1 MPKNQTAAV
10 GGIMSAAHWT
20 ILLHLCLALC
30 AGGLIGL
37 ERSRRGRMAGLR
49 EHALVSLGSA
59 QLMMIG
65 VYSWQGGIVEHPF
78 DGTSNHVIQGVMSG
92 IGFLG
97 AGGIL
102 KEGFSLRGLTTAAS
116 LWCTATIGLM
126 IGLGFLFPALATT
139 TLTLLALTILR
150 WCEGLLVDKHEIKL
164 HLRQN
169 RADAI
174 HEPQIVEMLAK
185 HRCAVSSLSAQG
197 AGEGRF
203 LDYQALISTP
213 DKNASHGL
221 IEALANDS
229 RFIEFSL
236 TPVGDF

>member
-1 MPKNQTAAV
+1 MN
-10 GGIMSAAHWT
+10 AAHWT
-20 ILLHLCLALC
+20 ILQNLFIALC

-59 QLMMIG
+59 QLMLIG

-78 DGTSNHVIQGVMSG
+78 DATASHVIQGVMAG

-102 KEGFSLRGLTTAAS
+102 KEGFSVRGLTTAAS
-116 LWCTATIGLM
+116 LWVTATIGLL

-139 TLTLLALTILR
+139 ALTLLALTLLR
-150 WCEGLLVDKHEIKL
+150 WCEGLLIDKHEIKL
-164 HLRQN
+164 FLRQS
-169 RADAI
+169 RVEAI

-185 HRCAVSSLSAQG
+185 HNCAVASLSAQG
-197 AGEGRF
+197 AGDGRF
-203 LDYQALISTP
+203 LDYQALITTP

-221 IEALANDS
+221 IETLANDS
-229 RFIEFSL
+229 RFVEFSL

>member
-1 MPKNQTAAV
+1 MNAA
-10 GGIMSAAHWT
+10 GWT
-20 ILLHLCLALC
+20 ILQNLSVALC
-30 AGGLIGL
+30 AGGLVGL

-49 EHALVSLGSA
+49 EHALVCLGSA

-65 VYSWQGGIVEHPF
+65 VYSWQGGIIVEHPF
-78 DGTSNHVIQGVMSG
+78 DSGANHIIQGVMSG

-102 KEGFSLRGLTTAAS
+102 KEGFSVRGLTTAAS
-116 LWCTATIGLM
+116 LWVTATIGLL

-139 TLTLLALTILR
+139 ALTLLALTLLR
-150 WCEGLLVDKHEIKL
+150 WCEGLLIDKHEIKL
-164 HLRQN
+164 FLRQS
-169 RADAI
+169 RVDAI

-185 HRCAVSSLSAQG
+185 HHCAVSSLSAQG
-197 AGEGRF
+197 AGDGRF
-203 LDYQALISTP
+203 LDYQALITTP

-221 IEALANDS
+221 IETLANDS
-229 RFIEFSL
+229 RFVEFSL